1 MDKVETDLKW
11 QSYIIHKFWSLGYSR
26 KLMKYFSLKKVDWV
40 DEQLSTA
47 CYSASAQ
54 LSKVNFC

>member
-1 MDKVETDLKW
+1 M
-11 QSYIIHKFWSLGYSR
+11 
-26 KLMKYFSLKKVDWV
+26 

-54 LSKVNFC
+54 LSKVNFCQDEQNFEERCEEMEKVEISNVE